1 MAWFAATGG
10 WGDEWVDA
18 VTMPKKTWIH
28 GRTRRLV
35 CGLAASASLFVVL
48 PAETASAYTITITS
62 GTRAIYLQVGTGGY
76 TGFYNSGG
84 TPGNN
89 ATINVVSVA
98 VPVASVG
105 SGTAQAMT
113 SNSTVSQ
120 SPIDGFAFC
129 NPPSQVYIGAWSRP
143 GAGTGVATLTVST
156 PANLTSGSDSI
167 PFSQISWVMSGN
179 GDAVFQFPNGTFTA
193 GAQTLATFP
202 ANTWKEQC
210 MTFSYANTVV
220 PAAGIYT
227 GRATY
232 TLSLP

>member
-1 MAWFAATGG
+1 MFLRARGQGKPDDTRPSSDGTLIQKMAVLCLGLGVLAVPDAAN
-10 WGDEWVDA
+10 
-18 VTMPKKTWIH
+18 
-28 GRTRRLV
+28 
-35 CGLAASASLFVVL
+35 
-48 PAETASAYTITITS
+48 AYTITITPGS
-62 GTRAIYLQVGTGGY
+62 RAIYLQVGAGGY
-76 TGFYNSGG
+76 SGFYNSGG

-89 ATINVVSVA
+89 STINTVSVT
-98 VPVASVG
+98 VPAASVG
-105 SGTAQAMT
+105 SGAAQAMT

-120 SPIDGFAFC
+120 SPIDGYAFC

-143 GAGTGVATLTVST
+143 GLGGGVATLTVTS
-156 PANLTSGSDSI
+156 PPSLTSGGDTI

-179 GDAVFQFPNGTFTA
+179 GDVVFQFPNGTFT
-193 GAQTLATFP
+193 GGTQTLANFP

-220 PAAGIYT
+220 PAAGTYQ

>member
-1 MAWFAATGG
+1 MLSQSMRARVGNRCSFTDKKVVSCIAVMCGG
-10 WGDEWVDA
+10 
-18 VTMPKKTWIH
+18 
-28 GRTRRLV
+28 L
-35 CGLAASASLFVVL
+35 SVL
-48 PAETASAYTITITS
+48 GSPDTARAYTITITPGS
-62 GTRAIYLQVGTGGY
+62 RAIYLQVGAGGY
-76 TGFYNSGG
+76 TGYYIYDG
-84 TPGNN
+84 TAGNN
-89 ATINVVSVA
+89 STINTVSVT
-98 VPVASVG
+98 VPAASLG
-105 SGTAQAMT
+105 SGAAQAMT

-143 GAGTGVATLTVST
+143 GSRGGVATLTVTS
-156 PANLTSGSDSI
+156 PASLTSGSDTI

-179 GDAVFQFPNGTFTA
+179 GDVVFQFPNGAFT
-193 GAQTLATFP
+193 GGTQTLASFP

-220 PAAGIYT
+220 PAAGTYK